1 MILHCFLHDDMT
13 LKLSFVLEKENNIHR
28 NIHCCFDWYLSLWF
42 FILFDQVLA
51 VIDLS
56 LSSDI
61 ALSFAFNGLVDL
73 GILGETRRSFAV
85 QLFKNFIW

>member
-1 MILHCFLHDDMT
+1 
-13 LKLSFVLEKENNIHR
+13 
-28 NIHCCFDWYLSLWF
+28 
-42 FILFDQVLA
+42 

-85 QLFKNFIW
+85 QLFTNFIAKQSISIKQFNEIILL